1 MPRLYREAPVNG
13 IWEGTGNVICLD
25 ILRTAARSPD
35 ALTAYVGEMK
45 RSAGAD
51 KRLDTYVGRIEQA
64 LKSWAAEESQART
77 IVERLAL
84 AWQASLLVQFAPPP
98 VADAFCASR
107 LTGTG
112 GRTLGTLGAGVD
124 ARAIMARAW
133 ADAP

>member
-1 MPRLYREAPVNG
+1 MATSDV
-13 IWEGTGNVICLD
+13 
-25 ILRTAARSPD
+25 
-35 ALTAYVGEMK
+35 
-45 RSAGAD
+45 
-51 KRLDTYVGRIEQA
+51 EQA
-64 LKSWAAEESQART
+64 LTSWAAEEGQARV

-84 AWQASLLVQFAPPP
+84 AWQASLLVQSAPPP

-133 ADAP
+133 GG

>member
-1 MPRLYREAPVNG
+1 V
-13 IWEGTGNVICLD
+13 
-25 ILRTAARSPD
+25 
-35 ALTAYVGEMK
+35 
-45 RSAGAD
+45 
-51 KRLDTYVGRIEQA
+51 
-64 LKSWAAEESQART
+64 

-84 AWQASLLVQFAPPP
+84 AWQASLLVQSAPPP

-133 ADAP
+133 GGAP